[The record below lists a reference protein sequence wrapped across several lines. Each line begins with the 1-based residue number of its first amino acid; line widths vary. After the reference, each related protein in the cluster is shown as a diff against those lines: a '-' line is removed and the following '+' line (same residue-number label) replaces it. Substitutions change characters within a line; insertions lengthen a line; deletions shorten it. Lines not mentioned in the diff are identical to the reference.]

1 MLFGLV
7 AALVKFIAMDPYVV
21 LQLRDTLQ
29 CLFSLAAVSAFVPAG
44 TTTDKLFGEPRHR
57 MILFVRSGLYWGF
70 MALFWMALDSMPV
83 GDATTIVYC
92 SPLFT
97 ALFGWLLLGEQVSLS
112 VFGCLALSMV
122 GVSLI
127 TQPGFLFGGGS
138 DKSDEYN
145 RGMLYAFSSALLGG
159 LLPVL
164 VRKSKEC
171 HWATVNHV
179 AALCS
184 SVVFTPAAIAVRM
197 ALKHVDAPGN
207 GPGMWDGIE
216 DPNKLLMIG
225 LMALVGFAGLGLQTY
240 GYQREQAARASAMC
254 FLEIPFSYVLQYFM
268 FRDLLAPVQGLGM
281 ILVVVSGLLNL
292 KPAESSDSVQE
303 SKEPVPFCTSPNL
316 ACQKLSTRGAQRH
329 KSNRLYE
336 SAITEEQGDKV

>member
-1 MLFGLV
+1 MG
-7 AALVKFIAMDPYVV
+7 
-21 LQLRDTLQ
+21 
-29 CLFSLAAVSAFVPAG
+29 
-44 TTTDKLFGEPRHR
+44 
-57 MILFVRSGLYWGF
+57 
-70 MALFWMALDSMPV
+70 WMALDSMPV

-240 GYQREQAARASAMC
+240 
-254 FLEIPFSYVLQYFM
+254 VLQYFM